1 MRQKTKN
8 PQPLDLEDLKEFAPN
23 ELVKAIM
30 SQMIYGLYKE
40 EKLVDTKEEA
50 IELAQDLLTEILDE
64 IKQRLKSACEFYLRY
79 KDKPALLAK
88 EIPKYKK
95 EIEKF
100 GEKEVL
106 SPVLHRTYEWDFKK
120 YNEWLFCLA
129 FKGVMR
135 DGN

>member
-1 MRQKTKN
+1 MKPK
-8 PQPLDLEDLKEFAPN
+8 PLDLDGFWKENFHNARRFFTSKGNLKTRIKLKNKWKKEFY
-23 ELVKAIM
+23 
-30 SQMIYGLYKE
+30 SR
-40 EKLVDTKEEA
+40 
-50 IELAQDLLTEILDE
+50 
-64 IKQRLKSACEFYLRY
+64 IKFACEFYLRY